1 MRLSC
6 LMVALLSAVAAPAQQ
21 TTVAARLQDL
31 NFITA
36 QIPKLDPN
44 FFVHLDPAQF
54 QQAVDNLQA
63 GVSSLSD
70 AEFYVGL
77 AQLMAMSRDAH
88 TSLILQGDAAATFG
102 FLQVSLA
109 FRWLDD
115 GVFVTAAAAPYSQ
128 ALGARLVAVGGVP
141 IDQVVQRLATVISYE
156 NDQWLHSMAEQY
168 LAGEQILEGL
178 HIVPVASSSAM
189 TFQTLAGD
197 QFTLQ
202 VAPLLW
208 LPMSAVP
215 STAEGPVPD
224 YLQSQ
229 GTNYVSS
236 YSPANRLLYVKYN
249 VCQNIGGYPFSS
261 FAADLLRTLD
271 ANPVATL
278 VLDLRGNGGGNN
290 SVIQPLFDG
299 LAQRLPALLSDPNFR
314 FYVAIDKRTASAAN
328 DAAMKA
334 KLLSDR
340 VLLIGEPT
348 GEPPAMDGNAVS
360 FVLPGSRLTGQYSTQ
375 FFPPP
380 AGFPDGPL
388 VAPDIPVSVRS
399 TDYFARFDPVMAA
412 ILARFSGAPAAPSG
426 NVITVNGASFR
437 SDQGMAPGSIA
448 SAFGTFSPVPD
459 QVLVAGVA
467 AQIVAANASQV
478 NFIVPDSVAPG
489 SVTVSVRAA
498 GQELAAGEATLTATG
513 PGIFVSQP
521 GDPAQPGAV
530 ENQDNSLNGS
540 LNPATKGSVVQ
551 IYATGYGPGS
561 SQVQVFF
568 ADTPAQVMYS
578 GLVGPGLWQ
587 INAQVPDGASGQVPV
602 SIIAGNIASNAVT
615 VWVQ

>member
-1 MRLSC
+1 
-6 LMVALLSAVAAPAQQ
+6 
-21 TTVAARLQDL
+21 
-31 NFITA
+31 
-36 QIPKLDPN
+36 
-44 FFVHLDPAQF
+44 
-54 QQAVDNLQA
+54 
-63 GVSSLSD
+63 
-70 AEFYVGL
+70 
-77 AQLMAMSRDAH
+77 
-88 TSLILQGDAAATFG
+88 
-102 FLQVSLA
+102 
-109 FRWLDD
+109 
-115 GVFVTAAAAPYSQ
+115 
-128 ALGARLVAVGGVP
+128 
-141 IDQVVQRLATVISYE
+141 
-156 NDQWLHSMAEQY
+156 
-168 LAGEQILEGL
+168 
-178 HIVPVASSSAM
+178 
-189 TFQTLAGD
+189 
-197 QFTLQ
+197 
-202 VAPLLW
+202 
-208 LPMSAVP
+208 
-215 STAEGPVPD
+215 
-224 YLQSQ
+224 
-229 GTNYVSS
+229 
-236 YSPANRLLYVKYN
+236 
-249 VCQNIGGYPFSS
+249 
-261 FAADLLRTLD
+261 
-271 ANPVATL
+271 
-278 VLDLRGNGGGNN
+278 LDLRGNGGGNN

-602 SIIAGNIASNAVT
+602 FIIAGNIASNAVT